1 MNLKRIIKEL
11 LNMVLVSISLLIFI
25 VLFMQY
31 IDSVTRNIKTFSDW
45 VFMLLIPMIAY
56 TNIFFKQPKKN
67 CKILKSKRS

>member
-1 MNLKRIIKEL
+1 MKLKRIIKEL
-11 LNMVLVSISLLIFI
+11 LNMVLVSISLLSFI
-25 VLFMQY
+25 VLFIQY

-56 TNIFFKQPKKN
+56 TNIIFKQSKKN

>member
-1 MNLKRIIKEL
+1 MKLKRIIKEL
-11 LNMVLVSISLLIFI
+11 LNMILVSISLLSFI

-56 TNIFFKQPKKN
+56 TNIVFKQPKNIRRK
-67 CKILKSKRS
+67 K